1 MEKTGRPADRKL
13 VIRLASLPDIDTLE
27 DVGEHGYSGYGRF
40 AALEDGGFWFGE
52 TRSTHPAGTETGWY
66 WATTKDGE
74 LLVSARGAVAD
85 GEALFGKRKP
95 VLALLIDELVK
106 MRYIRKPASIEL
118 KRE

>member
-1 MEKTGRPADRKL
+1 MDKGNAAADRKL
-13 VIRLASLPDIDTLE
+13 VIRLASLPDIDTLD
-27 DVGEHGYSGYGRF
+27 DVGEYGYSGYGRF
-40 AALEDGGFWFGE
+40 AVLEDGGFWFGE
-52 TRSTHPAGTETGWY
+52 TRSSHPATTDTGWY
-66 WATTKDGE
+66 WATTKSGE

-118 KRE
+118 KRD